1 MADTNNDKLL
11 IRLHVYDT
19 EMAVNVLRS
28 DEALYYKDKKSDK
41 ELLYMAMIDIALRHE
56 REMQRNDTQ
65 PYDKIMSD
73 LTREIED
80 ALDDKID
87 ENK

>member
-1 MADTNNDKLL
+1 
-11 IRLHVYDT
+11 
-19 EMAVNVLRS
+19 
-28 DEALYYKDKKSDK
+28 
-41 ELLYMAMIDIALRHE
+41 MAMIDIALRHE

-80 ALDDKID
+80 ALDDKISRTVARGR
-87 ENK
+87 NAQTVMRTGTHA

>member
-1 MADTNNDKLL
+1 
-11 IRLHVYDT
+11 
-19 EMAVNVLRS
+19 
-28 DEALYYKDKKSDK
+28 
-41 ELLYMAMIDIALRHE
+41 MAMIDIALRHE